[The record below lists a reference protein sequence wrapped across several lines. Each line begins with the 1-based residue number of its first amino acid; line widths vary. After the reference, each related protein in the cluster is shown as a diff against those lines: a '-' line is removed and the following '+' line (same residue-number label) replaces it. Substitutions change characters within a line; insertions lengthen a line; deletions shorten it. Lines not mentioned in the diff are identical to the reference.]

1 MKANNLSGRFFYF
14 NPSSSDTTDAR
25 MIPMSNLTS
34 LHMNDAGTSATN
46 ALAVTFE
53 DSQVGDHTF
62 ILIYV
67 TAGEGKKAI
76 KNIVDVINS
85 TQQIAVLADNSIKK
99 SIISN
104 VDWGTTPSLAE
115 GAVGTFA
122 LSGSLTVAGAATFNG
137 GIQRFVSLTETVD
150 ILVANSGIPHIIGPA
165 VNGLASDSV
174 FSLPTASA
182 GLYYK
187 FTYVGGE
194 SGADTQDFTLDTG
207 SDTNFF
213 IGGVSQFDTNL
224 GSFASEPDVVLSD
237 NDSNSKITVLIPAVG
252 TYVEVFCDGTNWFIS
267 GIIMS
272 ADNTNPTFAD

>member
-1 MKANNLSGRFFYF
+1 
-14 NPSSSDTTDAR
+14 
-25 MIPMSNLTS
+25 
-34 LHMNDAGTSATN
+34 MNDAGTSATN

-165 VNGLASDSV
+165 VNGLASDAV

-194 SGADTQDFTLDTG
+194 AGADTQDFTLDTG